1 MKITKTNPF
10 NGDINT
16 MDLDV
21 TYEQVESYFEGK
33 LLVQDAFP
41 NLSAGDREF
50 IKTGITEEYWEN
62 NILPLGE
69 YVIRG

>member
-1 MKITKTNPF
+1 MKITRTNPF

-21 TYEQVESYFEGK
+21 TFEQVEAYFEGK
-33 LLVQDAFP
+33 MLVQDAFP
-41 NLSAGDREF
+41 QLTAGEREF

-62 NILPLGE
+62 M
-69 YVIRG
+69 

>member
-62 NILPLGE
+62 M
-69 YVIRG
+69 